1 MARSEK
7 NPEGTGSKTLLQLL
21 IVIFAAA
28 LCGVAGFYWMRESRL
43 RDQLDQQRTDLEN
56 RSQALTNVES
66 NVRIYQQQVDRLEG
80 LRREYVA
87 ALSTNQSQVAALRKD
102 MEVTRQ
108 QVERVESQSKIYKD
122 AVEQANA
129 TIRKQN
135 DQIRFQN
142 DELKRFASERNEAI
156 QRYNRL
162 ATNFNDLARK
172 WNAQQEELM
181 RASTNNLAR

>member
-1 MARSEK
+1 MPAPVK
-7 NPEGTGSKTLLQLL
+7 QTPAPASKSAVLLLT
-21 IVIFAAA
+21 VIFAAVV
-28 LCGVAGFYWMRESRL
+28 CGVAGFFWVRESRL
-43 RDQLDQQRTDLEN
+43 KDQMDQQRTDLEK

-66 NVRIYQQQVDRLEG
+66 NVRVYQQQVDRLEG

-87 ALSTNQSQVAALRKD
+87 ALSTNQAQAAALRKD
-102 MEVTRQ
+102 MESTRQ

-142 DELKRFASERNEAI
+142 DELKRFAGERNDAI
-156 QRYNRL
+156 LRYNRL

-181 RASTNNLAR
+181 RMATNNLAR